1 MKIPD
6 YKKVIII
13 LNRNKFLFGLKLI
26 LIYFIILIFNIQV
39 VKLWDEILL
48 IISRPS
54 VKNTINLTS
63 YI

>member
-26 LIYFIILIFNIQV
+26 LIYFIILIFIIQV

>member
-13 LNRNKFLFGLKLI
+13 LNRNKFLFGLKII

-39 VKLWDEILL
+39 VKLWDEVLL